1 MASTKLNKPAPQLV
15 LDLINASNTATNT
28 TPLTFTDVG
37 FDNPVA
43 HTADAEGRNTT
54 VRVYAL
60 PNTHYEGE
68 VQIDYRRLGLSDVI
82 SGDLFLVR
90 IVGMTKIADV
100 ISAIN
105 AKYMLQLGTA
115 DYVDLTLPTFTGT
128 PGEVKVFTLT
138 AAANSYAFVGS
149 VSLSLKIPLISLP
162 GILTTKSMTG
172 LTM

>member
-1 MASTKLNKPAPQLV
+1 MASTKLNKPTPQLV
-15 LDLINASNTATNT
+15 LDLINSANGTS
-28 TPLTFTDVG
+28 LTFTDVG
-37 FDNPVA
+37 FDLPVA
-43 HTADAEGRNTT
+43 HTADGQGRNTT

-60 PNTHYEGE
+60 PDTHYEGE
-68 VQIDYRRLGLSDVI
+68 VQIDYRRLGMSDVI

-100 ISAIN
+100 IAAIN
-105 AKYMLQLGTA
+105 AKYMLQLGA
-115 DYVDLTLPTFTGT
+115 NDYVDATLPTFTGT

-138 AAANSYAFVGS
+138 AAAGSFAFIGS

-162 GILTTKSMTG
+162 GILSTKSMTG